1 MSHAIPG
8 PPTPVLGRIWAIR
21 ACLTSSFTSFGPP
34 CQPPC
39 QPPSR
44 PYSRPPRRSPC
55 RPPCYLIHSHIKR
68 WCVLDGVK
76 NVTNGATN
84 GQGDSRS
91 RIHGDSFA
99 WSRWNSMCSPKTL
112 SGIVFLPHQS
122 QLKYVETVSLQCVD
136 VEFNVLSQNVVII
149 HAIYHTHHS

>member
-1 MSHAIPG
+1 MG
-8 PPTPVLGRIWAIR
+8 L
-21 ACLTSSFTSFGPP
+21 
-34 CQPPC
+34 
-39 QPPSR
+39 
-44 PYSRPPRRSPC
+44 
-55 RPPCYLIHSHIKR
+55 
-68 WCVLDGVK
+68 K

-136 VEFNVLSQNVVII
+136 VELNVLSQNLVRNHV
-149 HAIYHTHHS
+149 IYHTHHSYNMLKQFLSAMCCCKFYVIFQNGFRNHVFTTQIPIKMCWKGFSPQCGVVVFSNDSLNRLPW

>member
-1 MSHAIPG
+1 MPFD
-8 PPTPVLGRIWAIR
+8 T
-21 ACLTSSFTSFGPP
+21 LTHQTMV
-34 CQPPC
+34 CV
-39 QPPSR
+39 
-44 PYSRPPRRSPC
+44 
-55 RPPCYLIHSHIKR
+55 R
-68 WCVLDGVK
+68 WGK

-136 VEFNVLSQNVVII
+136 VEFNVLSQNVVRT
-149 HAIYHTHHS
+149 HVIYHTHHSYNMLKRFLSAMCRCRILCDLPKRFQKSCIYHTNHN